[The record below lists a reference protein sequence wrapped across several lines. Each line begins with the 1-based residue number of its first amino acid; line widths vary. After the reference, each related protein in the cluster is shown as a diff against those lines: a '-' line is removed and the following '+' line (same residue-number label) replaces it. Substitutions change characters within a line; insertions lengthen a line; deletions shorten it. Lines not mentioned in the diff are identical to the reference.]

1 MFCPSFIF
9 EMASA
14 RAAAEFLG
22 EEFGLEA
29 FSGKYAEGL
38 GSRYSEVDQD
48 SLHQAAEGMIQFL
61 SEIEAGE
68 NAVELLH
75 SFVYFRLYFEGP
87 GRPRKMKPMFGSIED
102 PVKQKEHSIE
112 AATKAFRAFV
122 FGLRSN
128 TVPHAPVGWKLED
141 EESLPIM
148 AELAA
153 KKLNMI
159 DLL

>member
-122 FGLRSN
+122 LGCAQTLFPTPPL
-128 TVPHAPVGWKLED
+128 VG
-141 EESLPIM
+141 SLKMKRVCQLWLSWPLK
-148 AELAA
+148 AE
-153 KKLNMI
+153 
-159 DLL
+159 